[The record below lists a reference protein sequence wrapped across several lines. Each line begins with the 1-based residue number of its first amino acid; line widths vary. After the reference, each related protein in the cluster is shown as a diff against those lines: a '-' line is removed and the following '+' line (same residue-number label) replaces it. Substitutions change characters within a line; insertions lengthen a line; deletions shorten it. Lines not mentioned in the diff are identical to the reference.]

1 MNPHFQKL
9 TICLDMAG
17 CPNRCRHCW
26 VGHAPNAQLIEEDLR
41 FVATAFRPFTDN
53 LEVASWYREPDYP
66 DNYRELWQLE
76 NELSDRRTVPHW
88 ELCSFWRAVRDEAY
102 VPWLA
107 ALGVKVCQ
115 LTLFGGREKTDY
127 YTGRKGAYDEIIKTI
142 ELLLANGIAPR
153 IQTFLFKDNAEDLQS
168 VVALIEKIRLEQRC
182 AAIGTS
188 FTAFVHQGSCDG
200 ANAKLNSL
208 YDLRPTT
215 AEVAKIPLLLADY
228 SLKHFG
234 EKSILEVFG
243 QTERELFTELSHDAS
258 TKSSVSDSPIFYV
271 DNCFNVYPNFSE
283 PSPHWC
289 LGNLKTDGTGKVT
302 QTYLGNCSAAAHT
315 RLTTSI
321 SEMVCKF
328 GSPDSLRL
336 FDKSDYEAYILSRY
350 LERGATK

>member
-1 MNPHFQKL
+1 MNPDFQKL

-26 VGHAPNAQLIEEDLR
+26 VGHAPNAQLIAEDLR
-41 FVATAFRPFTDN
+41 FVATAFRPFTDK

-76 NELSDRRTVPHW
+76 NELSDHRTVPHW
-88 ELCSFWRAVRDEAY
+88 ELCSFWRAVCDEAY

-107 ALGVKVCQ
+107 ALGVKACQ

-127 YTGRKGAYDEIIKTI
+127 YTGRKGAYDEILKTI

-153 IQTFLFKDNAEDLQS
+153 IQTFLLNDNADDLQS
-168 VVALIEKIRLEQRC
+168 VAALIEQMLLEQRC
-182 AAIGTS
+182 AAIGTP

-200 ANAKLNSL
+200 ANAERNSL
-208 YDLRPTT
+208 YDLRPTS
-215 AEVAKIPLLLADY
+215 EDIAKIPPLLVDY

-234 EKSILEVFG
+234 KESILEIFG
-243 QTERELFTELSHDAS
+243 QTERELFTELSRDAS

-271 DNCFNVYPNFSE
+271 DSRFNVYPNFSE

-289 LGNLKTDGTGKVT
+289 LGNVKTDGAEKVMRN
-302 QTYLGNCSAAAHT
+302 YLENCPAAAQT
-315 RLTTSI
+315 RLTI
-321 SEMVCKF
+321 PIGEMVSKC

-336 FDKSDYEAYILSRY
+336 FDKSDYEAYILSKY
-350 LERGATK
+350 LESEAAK